1 MSLTP
6 PIQVRLTPHIHAH
19 LQAEAAD
26 RGLSV
31 SEVIRQRLEASD
43 PTLAAINGLRGDLA
57 FLNPDLAQRG
67 GKPRGY
73 GVLGPDWVD
82 LEGLLVEVLYILR
95 LTRMEEAHKARA
107 EIELIGLPTYQIGKG
122 R

>member
-6 PIQVRLTPHIHAH
+6 PIQVRLTPHVLAH

-43 PTLAAINGLRGDLA
+43 PTLEAINGLRGDLA
-57 FLNPDLAQRG
+57 FLNPDLVQRG
-67 GKPRGY
+67 GKPGGS
-73 GVLGPDWVD
+73 GVLGPDWAE

-95 LTRMEEAHKARA
+95 EAMMEVARKAQNEVVR
-107 EIELIGLPTYQIGKG
+107 IGLRPYSGEV